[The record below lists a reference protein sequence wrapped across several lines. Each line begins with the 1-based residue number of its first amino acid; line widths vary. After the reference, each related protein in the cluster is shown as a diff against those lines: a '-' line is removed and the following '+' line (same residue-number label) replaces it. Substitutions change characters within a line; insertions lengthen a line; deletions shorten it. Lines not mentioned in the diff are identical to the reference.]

1 MIQAIKNTVK
11 ILLIFIVLIISQSLL
26 ACSYAYQYSLF
37 PLGSSGES
45 VIFLEVELERYVN
58 IPGFEMNR
66 SYETFDKSS
75 VETRWKGNLKLKSST
90 DGISFKL
97 LDEISYIDI
106 SDRNYQQEL
115 EPFFEKSIDRA
126 RRELFFEE
134 ADLMKFGNCA
144 YDRSCNLFEMRVD
157 SLKPALFCVLPKDNS
172 SLLEVSFPQILLQKY
187 ENITQLNFSE
197 IETVENESKVEF
209 YKVWKPCSSRY
220 YKVGDRELVV
230 YCIGWGQKR
239 GYNGIKDNQ
248 WKNNLLPVEKFIEG
262 NDVML
267 HGQRF
272 DMIKIL

>member
-1 MIQAIKNTVK
+1 MILAIKNTVK
-11 ILLIFIVLIISQSLL
+11 ILLLFTVMAKSQSLC

-45 VIFLEVELERYVN
+45 IIFLEVELERYVN

-66 SYETFDKSS
+66 SYETFDKST
-75 VETRWKGNLKLKSST
+75 VETRWKGNLRLKSSI
-90 DGISFKL
+90 DGINFKTL
-97 LDEISYIDI
+97 EDISYIDI

-115 EPFFEKSIDRA
+115 EPFFEKSMDRA
-126 RRELFFEE
+126 RKELFFEE
-134 ADLMKFGNCA
+134 ADLMNYGNCA
-144 YDRSCNLFEMRVD
+144 YDRSCSLFEMRVD
-157 SLKPALFCVLPKDNS
+157 SLKPALFCMLPKDNS
-172 SLLEVSFPQILLQKY
+172 SLMEVSFPQILLQKY

-197 IETVENESKVEF
+197 IETVENQSKIEF
-209 YKVWKPCSSRY
+209 FRVWKPCSSRY
-220 YKVGDRELVV
+220 YKIGERVLVV

-239 GYNGIKDNQ
+239 GYNGIKDIT

-272 DMIKIL
+272 DLVKIL